1 MSTEKDIA
9 QGVLTTGNFT
19 IQAQLGAS
27 GKVLTMSGY
36 IYSHNTEK
44 DISAQ
49 VSKYMGVIDLQQ
61 KEAELPELM
70 AKMEQRVRNLNDLKN
85 AYNSLKEKQDQGK
98 KLTSQEK
105 TTFDG
110 LMNQT
115 KIVQEDIDRGIDKI
129 AKIKVE
135 IKKE

>member
-85 AYNSLKEKQDQGK
+85 E
-98 KLTSQEK
+98 
-105 TTFDG
+105 
-110 LMNQT
+110 
-115 KIVQEDIDRGIDKI
+115 
-129 AKIKVE
+129 
-135 IKKE
+135 